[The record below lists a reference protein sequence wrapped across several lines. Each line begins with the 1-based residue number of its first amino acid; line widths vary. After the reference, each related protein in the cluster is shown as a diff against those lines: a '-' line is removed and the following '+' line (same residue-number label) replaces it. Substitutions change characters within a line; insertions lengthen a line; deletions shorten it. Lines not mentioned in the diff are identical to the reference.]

1 MYTLQEF
8 TSTLKTGYIGSWP
21 PRLTFHT
28 ATCLVNPDMVDKCLT
43 PGTPPL
49 TQKLLIAWGK
59 DDEQSISSDVWL
71 LEINGHDCGSI
82 RWKKV
87 KFLFTVFVL
96 MITILRYLSEIIVF
110 FSSVPPSFQHTAYSL
125 AHSTTILY

>member
-1 MYTLQEF
+1 
-8 TSTLKTGYIGSWP
+8 
-21 PRLTFHT
+21 
-28 ATCLVNPDMVDKCLT
+28 MVDKCLV

-82 RWKKV
+82 KWKMVCNYTEDPQYIGTSCSYPNFHLTELQK
-87 KFLFTVFVL
+87 
-96 MITILRYLSEIIVF
+96 
-110 FSSVPPSFQHTAYSL
+110 
-125 AHSTTILY
+125 

>member
-1 MYTLQEF
+1 
-8 TSTLKTGYIGSWP
+8 
-21 PRLTFHT
+21 
-28 ATCLVNPDMVDKCLT
+28 MVDKCLI

-82 RWKKV
+82 KWRKV
-87 KFLFTVFVL
+87 TVLLYLSCIWVSV
-96 MITILRYLSEIIVF
+96 ITIVFSNALEIAMLLILLYSF
-110 FSSVPPSFQHTAYSL
+110 PLKPPYSQQPGTQHNHITLMEYRSVL
-125 AHSTTILY
+125 